1 MSFAAQQQSPP
12 GVQARMNPV
21 PDCGETSYRGSEKL
35 TGKRAIVIHVTSPD
49 EVTCRFADGRLEDRF
64 TFELDPLLPLL
75 GSILSFVIA
84 LFGYGTRDRPNSIAE
99 QVRPL
104 LVRRAAS

>member
-1 MSFAAQQQSPP
+1 MLIRSRSTK
-12 GVQARMNPV
+12 
-21 PDCGETSYRGSEKL
+21 TSIQGGTMPQRGDIVVERL
-35 TGKRAIVIHVTSPD
+35 TGKRAIVIHVASPD